1 MPVRA
6 GEQFGL
12 AGFGLMFGTSY
23 SGLFGT
29 SEFLVQLGDDPWL
42 PVFFVFQA
50 VFCGTA
56 ATIDSGAVAER
67 TRFGVYL
74 VVSTITSALVYP
86 IFGHWAWGSFYLGE
100 TQGWL
105 EAMGFIDFAGS
116 TVVHSIGGWVALAGL
131 IIIGPRRDKFTA
143 DGKPRRIQPH
153 SLPMVYLGAFILF
166 FGWFGFNCGSTLAAT
181 TDIAGIALNTMLSA
195 CFGAIAAAALSW
207 MGPTKRPEP
216 DMIVNGLLGGLVAV
230 TAGCASVNTGGAAMI
245 GLVAG
250 ALIYFAMWFIEH
262 QLKLDDVVGA
272 VAVHGVCGAWGTLA
286 VALFIR
292 PENLAEGVTWLSLL
306 GVQAIGVAAA
316 FAWAF
321 GCSMTT
327 LLVVRCFVPLRV
339 TEADEQIGLNVA
351 EHGATSGV
359 LELANAMQQATE
371 NSDYSDSVKVS
382 AEFGTEVGDLG
393 NCFNKMVDAVQSDR
407 QRLEQARIEQDR
419 QSETLAR
426 NVDRLESAEARI
438 NQDKELLQ
446 IEASRAA
453 DEASRLAAEGDSAVQ
468 KSIESMELIGKSAE
482 SINKVLGVVS
492 GISEQTN
499 LLSLNASIEAA
510 RAGDHGR
517 GFAVVAQEVRDL
529 AAETRVA
536 ASEISELM
544 DETEQRIQDGTSH
557 GQQTADVL
565 SRIIESS
572 HTNASN
578 VARIADSNEDASQL
592 ESTFS

>member
-1 MPVRA
+1 
-6 GEQFGL
+6 
-12 AGFGLMFGTSY
+12 
-23 SGLFGT
+23 
-29 SEFLVQLGDDPWL
+29 
-42 PVFFVFQA
+42 
-50 VFCGTA
+50 
-56 ATIDSGAVAER
+56 
-67 TRFGVYL
+67 
-74 VVSTITSALVYP
+74 
-86 IFGHWAWGSFYLGE
+86 
-100 TQGWL
+100 
-105 EAMGFIDFAGS
+105 
-116 TVVHSIGGWVALAGL
+116 
-131 IIIGPRRDKFTA
+131 
-143 DGKPRRIQPH
+143 
-153 SLPMVYLGAFILF
+153 
-166 FGWFGFNCGSTLAAT
+166 
-181 TDIAGIALNTMLSA
+181 
-195 CFGAIAAAALSW
+195 
-207 MGPTKRPEP
+207 
-216 DMIVNGLLGGLVAV
+216 
-230 TAGCASVNTGGAAMI
+230 
-245 GLVAG
+245 
-250 ALIYFAMWFIEH
+250 
-262 QLKLDDVVGA
+262 
-272 VAVHGVCGAWGTLA
+272 
-286 VALFIR
+286 
-292 PENLAEGVTWLSLL
+292 
-306 GVQAIGVAAA
+306 
-316 FAWAF
+316 
-321 GCSMTT
+321 
-327 LLVVRCFVPLRV
+327 
-339 TEADEQIGLNVA
+339 
-351 EHGATSGV
+351 
-359 LELANAMQQATE
+359 
-371 NSDYSDSVKVS
+371 
-382 AEFGTEVGDLG
+382 
-393 NCFNKMVDAVQSDR
+393 MVDADQSDR